1 MEESALKTY
10 SHSGKKNSVLFYSI
24 IVLLTVGIIALGS
37 LPYIMSRM
45 GENAIPGEN
54 TGEYPRNG
62 DGVDKYGRPS
72 ADGDEMRGVWVAYPS
87 LSGVNK
93 EMIDEF
99 IAKSK
104 QNGMN
109 TIFFHVRPFGDALY
123 KSDYYPWSHLAAGTQ
138 GKAPGDG
145 FDPLAY
151 AVEAAHR
158 EGIALHA
165 WLNPLRIMLANG
177 VYPPSL
183 SDDNPYNVWRNDD
196 NPDNDDW
203 VIDYQKGKFYN
214 PAVPE
219 VRELIVNGTREI
231 VERYNVDGV
240 HWDDYFYPAYDESF
254 DDSASYNAYKEK
266 GGKLSLIEWRT
277 KNINDLVSAVYS
289 VVKTADKNCMF
300 GISPAGNIDNCLS
313 MGADVKTWG
322 SKSGYVDYL
331 IPQIYWSS
339 DNTIAPFEPTCQKW
353 DAIVTSSD
361 VKLYIGLALYKAGSD
376 SDGGKWQKADDII
389 MNQILYTRGEE
400 INAAGFVLYSYAY
413 FDSEQTAEEMKNL
426 RSVLN

>member
-1 MEESALKTY
+1 MNNKKT
-10 SHSGKKNSVLFYSI
+10 SSKSKNAAFYVI
-24 IVLLTVGIIALGS
+24 LTLLTVGIIALGT
-37 LPYIMSRM
+37 LPYIMSKR
-45 GENAIPGEN
+45 GENITPGEN

-62 DGVDKYGRPS
+62 DGVDKYGRPDS
-72 ADGDEMRGVWVAYPS
+72 DAEEMRGVWVAYLS
-87 LSGVNK
+87 LDGVNK
-93 EMIDEF
+93 EKIDT
-99 IAKSK
+99 IVAKAK
-104 QNGMN
+104 ENGMN
-109 TIFFHVRPFGDALY
+109 TIFLHVRPFGDALY
-123 KSDYYPWSHLAAGTQ
+123 KSAYYPWSHLVTGTQ
-138 GKAPGDG
+138 GEAPADG

-151 AVEAAHR
+151 AVESAHR

-183 SDDNPYNVWRNDD
+183 SENNPYNVWRNDD
-196 NPDNDDW
+196 NADNDNW

-254 DDSASYNAYKEK
+254 DDSSSYNAYKEQ
-266 GGKLSLIEWRT
+266 GGGLSLNDWRT
-277 KNINDLVSAVYS
+277 QNINELVKAVYS
-289 VVKTADKNCMF
+289 AVKSADSECLF
-300 GISPAGNIDNCLS
+300 GISPAGNIDNCLR

-322 SKSGYVDYL
+322 SKVGYVDYL

-339 DNTIAPFEPTCQKW
+339 DNSIAPFEPTCRKW
-353 DAIVTSSD
+353 NELVTSPD

-376 SDGGKWQKADDII
+376 SDGGKWKKADDII
-389 MNQILYTRGEE
+389 MNQVLYTRGDE
-400 INAAGFVLYSYAY
+400 INASGFVLYSYAY
-413 FDSEQTAEEMKNL
+413 FDSEQTTEEMKNL
-426 RSVLN
+426 RSVLR